1 MNITKA
7 LVIALFLVG
16 GVAQARVS
24 KGDLSNGKGYG
35 AAGCGLGSMV
45 FGDKEGPLQI
55 IAATTNGT
63 AGTQTFGMTTGTSN
77 CGPSVFSQ
85 AETKAFIDNNA
96 VALEND
102 IVRGQGETLST
113 LSKMMKCD
121 ESVLSSTLKNN
132 YKDIY
137 SSNTSSSLKVIETAQ
152 KVCSV
157 QG

>member
-1 MNITKA
+1 MKMNYVVAA
-7 LVIALFLVG
+7 LVLVG
-16 GVAQARVS
+16 TVAQARVS
-24 KGDLSNGKGYG
+24 SKDLSNDNNYG
-35 AAGCGLGSMV
+35 SAGCGLGAMV
-45 FGDKEGPLQI
+45 FGDKSGPLQI
-55 IAATTNGT
+55 VAATLNGT
-63 AGTQTFGMTTGTSN
+63 AGSQTFGMSSGTSN

-121 ESVLSSTLKNN
+121 ESVLSLTLKNN

-137 SSNTSSSLKVIETAQ
+137 SSADQSGSKVLDTAS
-152 KVCSV
+152 KVCLIE
-157 QG
+157 G